1 MRDVEDLA
9 KEFPAEGEVT
19 GFTSTLI
26 PLLGEAM
33 HLRGRPLADAEYY
46 DQARPLQQ
54 QIVEVETVSRR
65 PSRRH

>member
-26 PLLGEAM
+26 PLLAEAM